1 MENLGESLTAATR
14 YLKKT
19 SMKKL
24 ISDDRVT
31 PHGYKILERWAQEDL
46 FTLQRLERRWDE
58 FMAVLL
64 EQQTWEHP
72 STYEQIEWQ
81 RRNGLTIHEIRELGQ
96 PDLSCRAAIQRMK
109 M

>member
-1 MENLGESLTAATR
+1 MENFNDSLVVSAQ

-19 SMKKL
+19 STKKL
-24 ISDDRVT
+24 INDDRVT
-31 PHGYKILERWAQEDL
+31 PHGHKILERWSREDP

-64 EQQTWEHP
+64 EQQIWEHP

-81 RRNGLTIHEIRELGQ
+81 RCNGLTAHEIRELGQ